1 MAKKVEEL
9 LTKEEIQKIIE
20 EENKV
25 EIELEEISKE
35 FKNEDDRN
43 EEFEVDEKL
52 EKLILGN

>member
-1 MAKKVEEL
+1 MAKRVEEL

-25 EIELEEISKE
+25 EVELEEISKE
-35 FKNEDDRN
+35 FKNEDDGD